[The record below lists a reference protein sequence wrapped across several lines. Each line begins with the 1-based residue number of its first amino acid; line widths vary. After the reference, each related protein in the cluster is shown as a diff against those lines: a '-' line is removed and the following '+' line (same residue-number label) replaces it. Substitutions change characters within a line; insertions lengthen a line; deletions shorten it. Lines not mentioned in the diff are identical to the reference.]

1 MIEEVKE
8 KYINLFTDF
17 GFKRIFGED
26 VNKDFLLDFLNEL
39 LKEQLG
45 QITELQYLKT
55 EQLGRSADERKAVFD
70 IYCQNEK
77 GEKFMVEMQKT
88 KQAYFK
94 DRTVYYATFPIQ
106 EQAKRSDWD
115 YNLKSVYTIAILDFV
130 FDEDKNDKEK
140 FRYDIKLTDMV
151 TKKVFYD
158 DLTFIYFEMPK
169 FTKQLSEL
177 ETNFDRWLYVLKN
190 MHKLDRLPEELR
202 TELFERVFKVAEIA
216 KFNQEEYRNYED
228 SLKSYRDMQN
238 SIDTARAEGEEA
250 GMIKG
255 DQIATVREKTK
266 TVVNAFKANIPV
278 KTIAIIANISVD
290 TVNAILRA
298 EGLV

>member
-158 DLTFIYFEMPK
+158 ELTFIYFEMPK

>member
-1 MIEEVKE
+1 MIEETSE

-39 LKEQLG
+39 LKDQLG
-45 QITELQYLKT
+45 AITELQYLKT

-70 IYCQNEK
+70 IYCQNDK
-77 GEKFMVEMQKT
+77 GEKFLVEMQKT

-94 DRTVYYATFPIQ
+94 DRTVYYATFPVQ

-115 YNLKSVYTIAILDFV
+115 YNLKSVYTVAILDFV
-130 FDEDKNDKEK
+130 FEEDKLDKSK
-140 FRYDIKLTDMV
+140 FRYDIKLTDVV

-158 DLTFIYFEMPK
+158 KLTFIYFEMPK

-190 MHKLDRLPEELR
+190 MHKLDRLPDELH

-216 KFNQEEYRNYED
+216 KFTQEEHRNYED

-238 SIDTARAEGEEA
+238 SIDTARAEGKEE
-250 GMIKG
+250 G
-255 DQIATVREKTK
+255 IALGENRMTALFVI
-266 TVVNAFKANIPV
+266 NSFKAHIPV
-278 KTIAIIANISVD
+278 ETIALIANISVD
-290 TVNAILRA
+290 EVRDILRS
-298 EGLV
+298 EGLL

>member
-158 DLTFIYFEMPK
+158 KLTFIYFEMPK